1 MPSFWPGV
9 LVLVMLSSLGCARGR
24 FGPSASTPVN
34 PSPRAIDE
42 LTVEERQSIMARA
55 HVWQPID
62 TARLNLLTGP
72 PLPGAFPF
80 DAPVTCVYDYPD
92 KPLSGVSPKFECAIK
107 PGDVVK
113 VKYGEDNGEVFAE
126 VASSRLFWALGF
138 PADRMYPVKVTC
150 RNCPAD
156 PFKESKA
163 EWHLGKS
170 PVVSD
175 KVFELAT
182 IERDFPG
189 EKVEVPRYE
198 GWAWPELDLV
208 DAESW
213 WRPARACGRP
223 EAAGS
228 LHSARRQQTAT
239 AGHHVR
245 R

>member
-1 MPSFWPGV
+1 MATHRYGPAELADWP
-9 LVLVMLSSLGCARGR
+9 
-24 FGPSASTPVN
+24 TP
-34 PSPRAIDE
+34 A
-42 LTVEERQSIMARA
+42 
-55 HVWQPID
+55 
-62 TARLNLLTGP
+62 
-72 PLPGAFPF
+72 PGAFPF

-189 EKVEVPRYE
+189 EKVEVPGTRD
-198 GWAWPELDLV
+198 GPGRNLISSTPRLV
-208 DAESW
+208 AP
-213 WRPARACGRP
+213 RARMWMP
-223 EAAGS
+223 
-228 LHSARRQQTAT
+228 
-239 AGHHVR
+239 
-245 R
+245 